1 MLIIEEAAKLCE
13 ETLLPLNQS
22 GDSEGCSFNNGVV
35 TAPKGFKEAYKTF
48 SENGWQGLKVKEEFG
63 GQNLPYIMNMI
74 LDEMISSTNMSFG
87 LYPGLTA
94 NAIDAIEKS
103 ANEDLK
109 NTYLPNLTSGKWTGT
124 MNLTEPQCGT
134 DLGLSKTMATPLDD
148 GSYSITGTKIFI
160 TCGEHDLSDNIIH
173 LVLARTPNAPPG
185 IKGISLFL
193 VPKFLPNDSGDFVE
207 RNKVEC
213 GSIEKKM
220 GIHASP
226 TCVMHYNEAK
236 GWLVGDINKGMR
248 AMFIMMNGARLF
260 VGIQGLGLSE
270 TAYQSALYYS
280 KERLQGK
287 LSSSNQVADPII
299 VHPEIRKNLLY
310 IKSINEAVRG
320 LTLLAGNHFDNIE
333 NSSDDKEKKL
343 SENFIALMTPIIKSY
358 ASDKSVEN
366 TNRAMQIY
374 GGHGFITDHGME
386 QLVRDARITTIYEGT
401 NGIQAL
407 DLIGRKL
414 QTDNGALFNE
424 FFTMIDN
431 YHVKISNNQ
440 DMKKYIDLF
449 MPSYDSYKS
458 IFEYIK
464 SLNDENEI
472 NSHAVEF
479 LNLSSL
485 IALGYI
491 WLHYIEI
498 SLAKLEK
505 HDESF
510 YKSKIETGADL
521 KYSITPAL
529 TLDLT
534 YNTDF
539 AQVEVDEQQVNL
551 DRFNLFFP
559 EKRPFFLE
567 NAGQFSVGS
576 PGEIDLFF
584 SRRIGID
591 SNKIKSA
598 GEFKL
603 E

>member
-48 SENGWQGLKVKEEFG
+48 SENGWQGLEVKEEFG

-193 VPKFLPNDSGDFVE
+193 VPKFLPNESGDFVD

-414 QTDNGALFNE
+414 QIDNGALFNE
-424 FFTMIDN
+424 FFTMIDS
-431 YHVKISNNQ
+431 YQEKINNNK

-449 MPSYDSYKS
+449 MPSYDSYKN

-464 SLNDENEI
+464 SLNDEKEI

-485 IALGYI
+485 ISLGYI
-491 WLHYIEI
+491 WLQYIEI
-498 SLAKLEK
+498 SFAKLEK
-505 HDESF
+505 QDEIF
-510 YKSKIETGADL
+510 YKSKIETG
-521 KYSITPAL
+521 S
-529 TLDLT
+529 
-534 YNTDF
+534 
-539 AQVEVDEQQVNL
+539 
-551 DRFNLFFP
+551 
-559 EKRPFFLE
+559 FFLTKLL
-567 NAGQFSVGS
+567 
-576 PGEIDLFF
+576 GETQVLCK
-584 SRRIGID
+584 
-591 SNKIKSA
+591 NIKSGGKYYNDYNDKYFETA
-598 GEFKL
+598 I
-603 E
+603 